1 MQPLY
6 TVRETADILRL
17 SIRTV
22 QMYALQL
29 GGKKYGKVWRFLPE
43 AVERVR
49 REGIRGVHQI
59 SNAELEIRA
68 AGKISNRPRGRA

>member
-29 GGKKYGKVWRFLPE
+29 GGKKFGRVWRFLPGV
-43 AVERVR
+43 VERAK
-49 REGIRGVHQI
+49 REGIRG
-59 SNAELEIRA
+59 R
-68 AGKISNRPRGRA
+68 GRPRGQA